1 MTLSEI
7 QQFIQTWLEWPVD
20 ITWHGVKWREGL
32 FGGQSGRE
40 RGHGDLLW
48 CVLHHAGPPPRPQL
62 LHPLDPEQE
71 PLLVAEHE
79 EPDVLKVLDGDGED
93 VFDGVVSLGVEGAGV
108 LGEVQRE
115 HHLLHGLGRA
125 LGQPVRQ
132 TQLLYFRLEF
142 LPVMRLL
149 YPNGRQVL
157 GGPAILIFKQL
168 TDSIIITWFI
178 FYF

>member
-1 MTLSEI
+1 M
-7 QQFIQTWLEWPVD
+7 
-20 ITWHGVKWREGL
+20 
-32 FGGQSGRE
+32 
-40 RGHGDLLW
+40 
-48 CVLHHAGPPPRPQL
+48 
-62 LHPLDPEQE
+62 
-71 PLLVAEHE
+71 AEHE
-79 EPDVLKVLDGDGED
+79 EPDVLKVLDGDRED
-93 VFDGVVSLGVEGAGV
+93 VFDSVVSLGVEGAGV

-157 GGPAILIFKQL
+157 GGPAILIIKQL
-168 TDSIIITWFI
+168 TDSIIIT
-178 FYF
+178 